1 MATHAEVK
9 AQLDQVS
16 GIIDEAAKA
25 RAQGKAALLRARSLL
40 ADIPASY
47 TDLQTTVNGYT
58 PTGAFETLAKDEFA
72 KLIADR
78 GTMQTAVEA
87 ELTAISVPF

>member
-16 GIIDEAAKA
+16 AIIDEAAKV
-25 RAQGKAALLRARSLL
+25 RAQGKSSLLRARSLL
-40 ADIPASY
+40 ADIPSNY
-47 TDLQTTVNGYT
+47 TELQTTVSGYT

-78 GTMQTAVEA
+78 GTLQTALEA